1 MMWLWIYLAIAVVVF
16 ISTLSISL
24 WDTIT
29 LDRYVKEAFGY
40 DSGKL
45 AILEDCLWDFGLAF
59 AAGLLWPVFLVALI
73 VGGTTWIK
81 K

>member
-1 MMWLWIYLAIAVVVF
+1 MWLNIYIAVAVVGF
-16 ISTLSISL
+16 VSALSISL

-29 LDRYVKEAFGY
+29 FDRYVKEAFGY

-45 AILEDCLWDFGLAF
+45 ATLEDCLWDFGLAF
-59 AAGLLWPVFLVALI
+59 VVGLLWPAFLVVLI
-73 VGGTTWIK
+73 VGGMTWIK

>member
-1 MMWLWIYLAIAVVVF
+1 MWLNIYIVVAIIGFV
-16 ISTLSISL
+16 STLSIGL

-29 LDRYVKEAFGY
+29 FDRYLKEAFGY
-40 DSGKL
+40 DRGKL
-45 AILEDCLWDFGLAF
+45 ATFEDCLWDFGLAF
-59 AAGLLWPVFLVALI
+59 AIGLLWPAFLVALI

>member
-1 MMWLWIYLAIAVVVF
+1 MWLNIYIAVAVVGF
-16 ISTLSISL
+16 VSALAISL

-29 LDRYVKEAFGY
+29 FDRYVKEAFGY

-45 AILEDCLWDFGLAF
+45 ATLEDCLWDFGLAF
-59 AAGLLWPVFLVALI
+59 AVGLLWPVFLVALI

>member
-1 MMWLWIYLAIAVVVF
+1 MWLWIYLAIAVVVF
-16 ISTLSISL
+16 IAALSISL

-29 LDRYVKEAFGY
+29 FDRYVNEAFGY

-45 AILEDCLWDFGLAF
+45 ATLKDCLWDFCLACV
-59 AAGLLWPVFLVALI
+59 AGLLWPAFLVGLI
-73 VGGTTWIK
+73 VGGMTWIK